1 MVRVTVCAAS
11 PDGGRDS
18 TVFVN
23 NNSYILSC
31 YHLSLLYRLKRL
43 FSVV

>member
-1 MVRVTVCAAS
+1 MVRVTVCAAC
-11 PDGGRDS
+11 PDGGIDS
-18 TVFVN
+18 TVFV

-43 FSVV
+43 FSIV